1 MTWLPYAAQ
10 NSHHMAGDVL
20 LIFLYYFQLNVV
32 VVWLALLLRIRDV
45 PSRGYRLP

>member
-32 VVWLALLLRIRDV
+32 ALLLRIRDV
-45 PSRGYRLP
+45 PGRGDRLS